1 MLRSLAV
8 VVLVVLL
15 SAAPAAAEDLSGALP
30 AASGP
35 FTGRTIVIDPGH
47 QLGNH
52 NFPRKIN
59 RLVPAGGFQKPCNST
74 GTATVAGVAE
84 ATVVWRIARVLERRL
99 SARGAAVVMTRVSNR
114 QDRWGP
120 CVDERGR
127 RGNRIG
133 ADLKISIHG
142 DGATSS
148 GRGFHVIAP
157 ARRPRWTADIARP
170 SVRLARDVR
179 GALRV
184 RGFRVADY
192 TAGGDGLDRRG
203 DLGTLNLSDIPTV
216 MVELGNLRNRHDARV
231 LTSDAGRV
239 RAARGLVGAV
249 RRFLG

>member
-1 MLRSLAV
+1 MLRPL
-8 VVLVVLL
+8 VLVVALL
-15 SAAPAAAEDLSGALP
+15 LAPVPAHAEDESGASSAAPLP
-30 AASGP
+30 FA
-35 FTGRTIVIDPGH
+35 GRTVVIDPGH

-59 RLVPAGGFQKPCNST
+59 QLVPAGGFRKPCNTT
-74 GTATVAGVAE
+74 GTATDGGVAE
-84 ATVVWRIARVLERRL
+84 ATVVWRIARVVQRRL
-99 SARGAAVVMTRVSNR
+99 EARGAEVVLTRVSNR

-127 RGNRIG
+127 RGNRID
-133 ADLKISIHG
+133 ADLKLSIHG
-142 DGATSS
+142 DGAASS

-157 ARRPRWTADIARP
+157 TKRPRWTGDIVRP
-170 SVRLARDVR
+170 SLRLARDVR
-179 GALRV
+179 SALRV

-203 DLGTLNLSDIPTV
+203 DLGTLNLSDVPTV
-216 MVELGNLRNRHDARV
+216 MVELGNLRNRRDARA

-249 RRFLG
+249 RRVLA

>member
-1 MLRSLAV
+1 M
-8 VVLVVLL
+8 
-15 SAAPAAAEDLSGALP
+15 
-30 AASGP
+30 
-35 FTGRTIVIDPGH
+35 IDPGH

-59 RLVPAGGFQKPCNST
+59 RLVPAGGFRKPCNTT
-74 GTATVAGVAE
+74 GTSTTGGVAE
-84 ATVVWRIARVLERRL
+84 ATVVWRVARVLQRRL
-99 SARGAAVVMTRVSNR
+99 AARGAEVVLTRGSNR

-127 RGNRIG
+127 RGNKVG

-157 ARRPRWTADIARP
+157 TRRPRWTADIARP
-170 SVRLARDVR
+170 SWRLARDVR
-179 GALRV
+179 AALKV

-203 DLGTLNLSDIPTV
+203 DLGTLNLADIPTV
-216 MVELGNLRNRHDARV
+216 MVELGNLRNRRDARA